1 MKAHKEILEISTEGT
16 IYKHKRDGY
25 KSTEIDDL
33 IKKLEAHDF
42 KVTIVVAEP
51 EKENPEE
58 PKKSKKERKQE
69 EKEKRKKEGEVLVKP
84 PTKPVEEKKEV
95 LNRKVITKIQKME
108 GFKEEGVQRLLN
120 LNLRMFRLVPT
131 AFWFPLLGVKKKQM
145 EYASYFS
152 PVQQCSEACQDWMN
166 TIAFVKSSE
175 SKSTRLRSLE
185 TFLKYLIEL
194 GVRDKHVIDQWDILR
209 TLALSKKIP
218 EPRDDKD
225 DRRDK
230 IAKRTYEM
238 LDVLYIHKSNVGYAA
253 DIQVNIRKKMQGF
266 MIHLLNH
273 NMKMFKS
280 STKSRD
286 TIDEL
291 LKDLETSGKCSNKL
305 SKGDHI
311 KLNKRLKELKH
322 YKLMNTCNPLYSS
335 QSIQMKIKEYDLLL
349 QFDSTCSSEISLEQ
363 LNGELQKLGVKQ
375 IYSEMS
381 SEELKKSTDVLSQ
394 VIERFFK
401 TVKKEIDLYDS
412 QQKKVMFLQSTLDFL
427 KRITPILSGLK
438 KKIKGE
444 WVKKLGGAFEQL
456 RLLLLVMKEHIG
468 DADYEVN
475 KFTFLTFRVF
485 HNLIYSGLCM
495 PKKDENDEDQE
506 EGSEEYDIGTGVG
519 EGKGDN
525 NATEKYDFEEQVLGE
540 KGQEESEEDN
550 DADSKDEDDASERDE
565 EGGKEMDMENDFKGK
580 NDEDKK
586 KDEEEEK
593 KKDEEEPDNEFSEV
607 DEDQIDNDLWNQ
619 ENEDMDEST
628 EKEEGEEE
636 ERREAEEQEYKAN
649 QPQKDDTEQKAKE
662 PKDREERKAEDYVP
676 NQEPEE
682 QEQDAEK
689 MDEEG
694 QEEEKSG
701 DDEDEFAE
709 VEDPSEMSNR
719 NENQDMEFD
728 SQEEEVKDGEEKEV
742 DDLEIG
748 EQESEA
754 DEEDQGESNLEEF
767 EDPLNREER
776 KMKEESKEEK
786 DAELNE
792 KAAEAGLNPQEAEN
806 EKKHEEEDEHETK
819 HEKKQ
824 GKETQPKKQEKADEM
839 ENELEAEEK
848 QAKEDDQKVE
858 QKEKSSLKMDQK
870 KLEEIV
876 KEMMILDTKQS
887 DAQDGDLD
895 PDDVEGLEIV
905 DDDQLDNTM
914 VVSAPKQTNQPEK
927 ASTANQKKHNPV
939 EVRREE
945 EPKHQKPEQEEEG
958 KEQDLLGKRERED
971 SEDRQEGGQADQP
984 DEEEEGVPPPVKK
997 LKLPESQEAY
1007 RDQLVDKEHISEW
1020 AKLLNQDYTHISES
1034 NTSYAS
1040 IEPLIRTRAYN
1051 LCEELRNILK
1061 PTKIS
1066 GLKGDF
1072 RTGKRLNMRKVI
1084 SYVASNYRKDKIW
1097 LRRANPNQRDYE
1109 IVLAIDD
1116 SLSMS
1121 EKNVGYLALESLLTM
1136 ALALTKLEVGK
1147 INISGIRNGMH
1158 EVLGFDQTFVPS
1170 EGQRIVSQFNFKFSD
1185 EFSADMGLPNF
1196 MRQAMDKFSEES
1208 KTKICFIISDG
1219 RCNKEIVRP
1228 LCREAEEKNI
1238 LMVYLMLDKKEEKGS
1253 VLNYRSTSFVEKD
1266 GKRVVRIS
1274 NYLDDFPFKNYMIV
1288 QNVAELTGVLLA
1300 ILRDYFARND

>member
-16 IYKHKRDGY
+16 IYKHKRDAY

-42 KVTIVVAEP
+42 KVTIEIEEP
-51 EKENPEE
+51 KKEDPEE
-58 PKKSKKERKQE
+58 AKKSKKERKQE
-69 EKEKRKKEGEVLVKP
+69 EKEKRKNEGETVVKP
-84 PTKPVEEKKEV
+84 PTKVVEEKKEV
-95 LNRKVITKIQKME
+95 LNKKVISKIQAME
-108 GFKEEGVQRLLN
+108 EFKEESVQRLLN
-120 LNLRMFRLVPT
+120 QNLRMFRLVPT

-145 EYASYFS
+145 EYAAYFS

-185 TFLKYLIEL
+185 SFLKYLIEL
-194 GVRDKHVIDQWDILR
+194 GVRDKYVIDQWDILR
-209 TLALSKKIP
+209 TLALSRKIP
-218 EPRDDKD
+218 EPLDEKD
-225 DRRDK
+225 ERRDK

-280 STKSRD
+280 STKSRE

-291 LKDLETSGKCSNKL
+291 LKDLQGSGKSSNQL
-305 SKGDHI
+305 ARGDHI
-311 KLNKRLKELKH
+311 RLNKRLKELKH

-335 QSIQMKIKEYDLLL
+335 ESIQLKIKEHDVLA
-349 QFDSTCSSEISLEQ
+349 QFDSANNPEMSVGQ
-363 LNGELQKLGVKQ
+363 LNSELQKVGVKQ
-375 IYSEMS
+375 LYSEMS
-381 SEELKKSTDVLSQ
+381 AQELKKATDGLNQ
-394 VIERFFK
+394 GIERFFK
-401 TVKKEIDLYDS
+401 AVKKEIDLYDS
-412 QQKKVMFLQSTLDFL
+412 QQKKVMFLQSTMDFL

-438 KKIKGE
+438 KKVRGE
-444 WVKKLGGAFEQL
+444 WVKKLGGTFEQL

-495 PKKDENDEDQE
+495 PKKEDDDDQE
-506 EGSEEYDIGTGVG
+506 EGSEEYDMGTGVG

-540 KGQEESEEDN
+540 KGEEESEEDQEG
-550 DADSKDEDDASERDE
+550 DSKGEEDASERDE
-565 EGGKEMDMENDFKGK
+565 EGGKEMEMENEFKGK
-580 NDEDKK
+580 N
-586 KDEEEEK
+586 EEEEK
-593 KKDEEEPDNEFSEV
+593 KADEEEPKKDEEEPDDEFSEV
-607 DEDQIDNDLWNQ
+607 EEDQIDNELWNQ
-619 ENEDMDEST
+619 ENEEMDEST
-628 EKEEGEEE
+628 EKEDGEDE

-649 QPQKDDTEQKAKE
+649 QPQKEDTEQKAKE
-662 PKDREERKAEDYVP
+662 PKEREERKAEDYVP
-676 NQEPEE
+676 NEEPEQE
-682 QEQDAEK
+682 KEQDGL
-689 MDEEG
+689 DEEG

-701 DDEDEFAE
+701 DEDEFAE
-709 VEDPSEMSNR
+709 VESQSEMSNR
-719 NENQDMEFD
+719 NEKEDMEFE
-728 SQEEEVKDGEEKEV
+728 SQEDEVEDGQKELE
-742 DDLEIG
+742 DLEIG
-748 EQESEA
+748 EQEDEG
-754 DEEDQGESNLEEF
+754 DEEDQGESNEEEF
-767 EDPLNREER
+767 EDPLNKEER

-792 KAAEAGLNPQEAEN
+792 KAAEAGLNPQEEEN
-806 EKKHEEEDEHETK
+806 EKKHEEEENETQ

-824 GKETQPKKQEKADEM
+824 GKETQQKRQEKKEEM

-848 QAKEDDQKVE
+848 QAKEEDEKAE
-858 QKEKSSLKMDQK
+858 EKEKSSLKMDQK
-870 KLEEIV
+870 RLEEIV
-876 KEMMILDTKQS
+876 KEMMIIDTRQS
-887 DAQDGDLD
+887 EAMEGELD
-895 PDDVEGLEIV
+895 PEDVEGLEIV
-905 DDDQLDNTM
+905 DDEQLDNTM
-914 VVSAPKQTNQPEK
+914 VVSAPRQTNQPEK
-927 ASTANQKKHNPV
+927 SSTANQKKHNPV

-945 EPKHQKPEQEEEG
+945 ETKNHRREQEEES
-958 KEQDLLGKRERED
+958 KEQDLLGKRE
-971 SEDRQEGGQADQP
+971 SEETEERAEGGQADQP

-997 LKLPESQEAY
+997 LKLPESEEPFK
-1007 RDQLVDKEHISEW
+1007 DQLVDNEHISEW

-1121 EKNVGYLALESLLTM
+1121 EKNVGYLALESLLTL

-1185 EFSADMGLPNF
+1185 EYSADMGLPNF

-1219 RCNKEIVRP
+1219 RCNKELVRP